1 MCHVYT
7 SPYVPGGAVETL
19 GTARGGAAPR
29 LGLSQGRA
37 SPRLLA
43 AAFQTPSP
51 GELQICPVMSI
62 DLSGRPKKLTLKG
75 YKPYWCTF
83 KDTSIS
89 CYKSK
94 EEANGTPAHQ
104 MNLRGKSSVRTLP
117 RYSSSRLP
125 LLHLGFPLVCVTFMP
140 SEGWINTC
148 EGRKG
153 LIAWYKLRYLESMW
167 SMVPSE
173 SATSSSVARLLGIPH

>member
-1 MCHVYT
+1 MSLVVLQRLQGQHVVVQLP
-7 SPYVPGGAVETL
+7 S
-19 GTARGGAAPR
+19 RGCPK
-29 LGLSQGRA
+29 GRA

-43 AAFQTPSP
+43 AAFQTP
-51 GELQICPVMSI
+51 GELQICTVMSI

-117 RYSSSRLP
+117 RYSSNRLP
-125 LLHLGFPLVCVTFMP
+125 LLHLGFPLVCVPGVP

-148 EGRKG
+148 EGKKG
-153 LIAWYKLRYLESMW
+153 LIAWYKLRYLASMW

-173 SATSSSVARLLGIPH
+173 SANTSSVAQLLGIPH